1 VPVAGV
7 RDRLRHLVLADAE
20 GPARL
25 GQSAGVDGVAPV
37 QAREG
42 GLEGLLRQAEED
54 EGDEEAAHPLWLAI
68 GEAYGRTPCATMS
81 ISAWPAW

>member
-1 VPVAGV
+1 VT
-7 RDRLRHLVLADAE
+7 
-20 GPARL
+20 
-25 GQSAGVDGVAPV
+25 PV
-37 QAREG
+37 QARER
-42 GLEGLLRQAEED
+42 GLDRLLGEAQED